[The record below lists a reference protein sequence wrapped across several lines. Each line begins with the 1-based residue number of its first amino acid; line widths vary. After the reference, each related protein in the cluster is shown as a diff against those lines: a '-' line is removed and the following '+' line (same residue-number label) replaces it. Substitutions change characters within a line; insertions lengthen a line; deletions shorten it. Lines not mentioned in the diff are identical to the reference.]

1 MHLLHKLIENR
12 RFLFSFGVFIVL
24 ASLDNAAA
32 GVLPPLY
39 AVITEALDVT
49 DAALGSVTAV
59 YLIIVAISAIFWGYR
74 GDKARRKPLLF
85 WGTLLWV
92 SMMILT
98 GLAQNFTQ
106 FMLFQMGTAVGVGS
120 ISSVGFS
127 VVSDVIPPQRRGV
140 ALSLWSVSQGL
151 GYAFGSLLA
160 SVLGATD
167 WRYPFFAI
175 AILGIVFAIL
185 YLFTGETERGR
196 AEPELAPLFAA
207 GEHYTY
213 RLNRQM
219 LPQIL
224 RQRSTLWLLWQ
235 SFFYSLAFGSTYWV
249 PRWAVARVQ
258 AEGYDLATATIVGN
272 LVVTLFSAGYFFAI
286 IAGQLGD
293 RWQKKNP
300 RARPYLAIIGLLG
313 SVPFFTI
320 LYFTPLRNI
329 SLPQDGSLVALV
341 TAVFLNLF
349 TNPYVIFA
357 FLIAFA
363 AVAFQSVD
371 QPNWAAM
378 ITDLN
383 LPEQRGTV
391 IGISRLFRAVGNAIS
406 VGMTGLLITFLAPR
420 FPSPDNYALTLM
432 MVFVLPALVCYLFVS
447 RSIVEDETAV
457 HQTLKQR
464 GGNGR

>member
-1 MHLLHKLIENR
+1 MQKIIENR
-12 RFLFSFGVFIVL
+12 QFLFSFGVFVVL

-59 YLIIVAISAIFWGYR
+59 YLIIVAIAAVFWGYR

-106 FMLFQMGTAVGVGS
+106 FMIFQLGTAVGVGS

-127 VVSDVIPPQRRGV
+127 VVSDVIPPHRRGV
-140 ALSLWSVSQGL
+140 ALSLWSISQGL
-151 GYAFGSLLA
+151 GYTFGSLLA
-160 SVLGATD
+160 SVLGASD

-175 AILGIVFAIL
+175 AILGIIFAIL
-185 YLFTGETERGR
+185 YQFTGETERGQ

-213 RLNRQM
+213 RINRHD
-219 LPQIL
+219 LLRIL
-224 RQRSTLWLLWQ
+224 RQRSTLWLLCQ
-235 SFFYSLAFGSTYWV
+235 GFFYALAFGSTFWV

-272 LVVTLFSAGYFFAI
+272 LVITIFGVGFFFSVV
-286 IAGQLGD
+286 AGQLGD
-293 RWQKKNP
+293 RLQKRSAKG
-300 RARPYLAIIGLLG
+300 RPYLAIIGLTG
-313 SVPFFTI
+313 TIPFMTL

-329 SLPQDGSLVALV
+329 SLPENGELLGLV
-341 TAVFLNLF
+341 TAVLINLF

-357 FLIAFA
+357 FFVAFG
-363 AVAFQSVD
+363 AVAFQSID
-371 QPNWAAM
+371 PPNWAAM
-378 ITDLN
+378 ITNLN

-391 IGISRLFRAVGNAIS
+391 IGISRLFHAVGNALS
-406 VGMTGLLITFLAPR
+406 VGLTGWLITFLSPR
-420 FPSPDNYALTLM
+420 FPSPDNYAISLALM
-432 MVFVLPALVCYLFVS
+432 MIFVLPAIGFYVLVS

-457 HQTLKQR
+457 HQTLQARAGK
-464 GGNGR
+464 NE